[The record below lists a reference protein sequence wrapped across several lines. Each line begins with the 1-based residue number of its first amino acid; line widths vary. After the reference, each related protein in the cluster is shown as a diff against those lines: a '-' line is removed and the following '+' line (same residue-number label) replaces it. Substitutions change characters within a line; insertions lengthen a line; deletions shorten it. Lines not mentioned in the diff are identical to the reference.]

1 MFDGIIQ
8 ILLVIV
14 FGLLAT
20 SEMLLVAWL
29 LKVYKEVDDGND

>member
-1 MFDGIIQ
+1 MFEGIIK

-20 SEMLLVAWL
+20 SEILLVAWL
-29 LKVYKEVDDGND
+29 LKVYKNE

>member
-1 MFDGIIQ
+1 MLEGIIQ

-14 FGLLAT
+14 LGLLVA

-29 LKVYKEVDDGND
+29 LKVYKNE

>member
-1 MFDGIIQ
+1 MFDGIIK

-14 FGLLAT
+14 LGLLVA

-29 LKVYKEVDDGND
+29 WKVYKNEQT